1 MSHSH
6 KQSWLARQVKEWW
19 GFGFPG
25 VTEKWGPSMYKGERE
40 HPLDWFVSYWS
51 NEIST
56 CFQKRRSWGKIH
68 QPQTFLEDSTKIE
81 NLIFLTNPTLMCF
94 LSDHLCRPIFA
105 EPFISDHL
113 GQVICPFGPCLLLIP
128 YVNVACF
135 HCPACAAMLMVQVQE
150 VTSTRRLMARFK
162 TSLIWTKDKLWDILH
177 TTSDIWVVN
186 RWGCV
191 KNRKVSPPT
200 LP

>member
-1 MSHSH
+1 
-6 KQSWLARQVKEWW
+6 
-19 GFGFPG
+19 
-25 VTEKWGPSMYKGERE
+25 
-40 HPLDWFVSYWS
+40 
-51 NEIST
+51 
-56 CFQKRRSWGKIH
+56 
-68 QPQTFLEDSTKIE
+68 
-81 NLIFLTNPTLMCF
+81 MCF

-191 KNRKVSPPT
+191 KNRKVSPPLSHNGWIPWLGFLKSSPT
-200 LP
+200 WWKWFFTHKSFKFFSGLQWAPEYLQLKSRFFHVNSNDRFLRFQGCNAILLLFSP